1 MQVSEL
7 YQLTQWVKSEI
18 IENQIIQ
25 KYSTLVNILK
35 SNLRRAQNQPAK
47 AFEEEKNDLL
57 EAIVDIKINQL
68 SLSQLNTLEKIN
80 IKPNIWIDGKEK
92 IIELLNN
99 TLDITHVAAQITQMQ
114 SELQQGIK
122 YLQQLESAL
131 SPFIEEVEYEILP
144 DHILTRVIFEH
155 DASVENIEEL
165 KLWSSKWFDIG
176 RGFAIANGQT
186 PKDVQVIGGARGS
199 LIIELALLATTAL
212 PIAKA
217 INLILDSMIKYKDY
231 QLKAF
236 EVRELK
242 KDTPKLAK
250 DFEDDAKRW
259 EKRATQ
265 LKKEIAEEVSEDIK
279 QYFSNFKQ
287 DNIAEYN
294 KAIKTLVDF
303 LLKGG
308 DVDCVISEDS
318 EQTSE
323 EMTETVRLLKQD
335 FTEIRS
341 LKETL
346 FLEHKDKD
354 KDKDK
359 D

>member
-1 MQVSEL
+1 MQVEEL
-7 YQLTQWVKSEI
+7 YHLTQWVKSEI
-18 IENQIIQ
+18 IKNQIIE
-25 KYSTLVNILK
+25 KYSILVNILNN
-35 SNLRRAQNQPAK
+35 NLRRAQNQPAQ

-57 EAIVDIKINQL
+57 EAITNIQINQL
-68 SLSQLNTLEKIN
+68 SLSQLNTLEIIK
-80 IKPNIWIDGKEK
+80 IKPNIWIDGQAK
-92 IIELLNN
+92 ISDLLNN
-99 TLDITHVAAQITQMQ
+99 TLDITHVAAQITEMQ
-114 SELQQGIK
+114 SELQQGVN
-122 YLQQLESAL
+122 YLTQLESAL
-131 SPFIEEVEYEILP
+131 SPFIEETEYEILP
-144 DHILTRVIFEH
+144 DHVLTRVIFEH
-155 DASVENIEEL
+155 EASVENIEEL

-176 RGFAIANGQT
+176 RGFAVANGQT

-242 KDTPKLAK
+242 KDTPKLAT
-250 DFEDDAKRW
+250 DFEEDAKRW

-265 LKKEIAEEVSEDIK
+265 LKKDIAKEVSEDVK
-279 QYFSNFKQ
+279 QYFSNFQQ
-287 DNIAEYN
+287 DNNAEYN

-308 DVDCVISEDS
+308 DVDCVITEDN

-323 EMTETVRLLKQD
+323 EMTEAVRLLKQD
-335 FTEIRS
+335 FTEIRA

-346 FLEHKDKD
+346 FLEHKDK
-354 KDKDK
+354 
-359 D
+359 